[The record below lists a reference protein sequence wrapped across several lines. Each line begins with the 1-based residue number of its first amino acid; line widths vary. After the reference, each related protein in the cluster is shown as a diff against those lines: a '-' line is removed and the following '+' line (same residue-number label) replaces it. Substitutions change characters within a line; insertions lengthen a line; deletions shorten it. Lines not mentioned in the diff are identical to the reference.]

1 MRKIDENELKKL
13 HNADELLDA
22 KYGAPGTESRRA
34 FDEKARAYYYGVIL
48 RDRRKELKMTQKE
61 LAEKVGDGTQ
71 LHCPGGTRRNRY
83 AAFELPSHCG
93 RVAHQLHACVCVNV
107 IKSWQQF
114 YFG

>member
-1 MRKIDENELKKL
+1 MGLGMRKIDENELKKL

-61 LAEKVGDGTQ
+61 LAEKVGTARSYIARVERGETDMQ
-71 LHCPGGTRRNRY
+71 LSSFLRIADALRISFMPVF
-83 AAFELPSHCG
+83 A
-93 RVAHQLHACVCVNV
+93 
-107 IKSWQQF
+107 
-114 YFG
+114 

>member
-1 MRKIDENELKKL
+1 MGLGMRKIDENELKKL

-61 LAEKVGDGTQ
+61 LAEKVGTARSYIARVERGETDMQ
-71 LHCPGGTRRNRY
+71 LSSFLRIADALRISFTPVF
-83 AAFELPSHCG
+83 A
-93 RVAHQLHACVCVNV
+93 
-107 IKSWQQF
+107 
-114 YFG
+114 